1 VTMRAGQRR
10 EEESGSQPSPVT
22 MLAGQR

>member
-1 VTMRAGQRR
+1 MRAGQRR